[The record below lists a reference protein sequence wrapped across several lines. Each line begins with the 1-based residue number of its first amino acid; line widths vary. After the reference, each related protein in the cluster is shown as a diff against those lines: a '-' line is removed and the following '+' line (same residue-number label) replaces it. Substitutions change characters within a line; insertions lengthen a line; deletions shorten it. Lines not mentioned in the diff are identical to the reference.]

1 MGDGFILCYHRVVE
15 TLPPDPYQLL
25 APYDLCVD
33 VRRFRQHMEYVARR
47 YHVVPLDEL
56 VAALPGRHATRPMV
70 AITFDDG
77 YADNYEHA
85 LPVLRRVGIP
95 ATVFLATGNIDSGA
109 AFWWDRLAW
118 HLPRYAGRRL
128 PAALAGGEPDVV
140 PETSEELSRLYGT
153 VHSRLRVLDASARD
167 AALDAL
173 GDGAGDAPRPLT
185 WAEARRMV
193 AAGIS
198 LGGHSVSH
206 PSLVALSDTALRDEV
221 GRCRE
226 VITAQVGAA
235 PATFAYPFGHVDDR
249 VAAAVEAAGY
259 RAAVTVRWARC
270 DADVP
275 YWLPRLLIAN
285 AERQSF
291 IDTLRWVPGA
301 AGAAPRDGVAR
312 RILRS
317 ALPLPVRAA
326 GRYVRRLW
334 RNRGSA

>member
-1 MGDGFILCYHRVVE
+1 MADGFILCYHRVVE
-15 TLPPDPYQLL
+15 RLPADPYQLL
-25 APYDLCVD
+25 NPYDLCVD
-33 VRRFRQHMEYVARR
+33 VRRFRHHMEHVARR
-47 YHVVPLDEL
+47 YHVVPLDDL
-56 VAALPGRHATRPMV
+56 VAALPGRHPTRPMV
-70 AITFDDG
+70 AVTFDDG

-85 LPVLRRVGIP
+85 LPVLRRVGVP

-128 PAALAGGEPDVV
+128 PAALAGDESDVV
-140 PETSEELSRLYGT
+140 PDTPEQLSRLYRT
-153 VHSRLRVLDASARD
+153 VHSRLWVLDASARD

-206 PSLVALSDTALRDEV
+206 PSLVALSDAALRDEV

-226 VITAQVGAA
+226 AITAQVGAA
-235 PATFAYPFGHVDDR
+235 PTVFAYPFGHVDDR
-249 VAAAVEAAGY
+249 VAAAVAAAGY
-259 RAAVTVRWARC
+259 RAAVTVNWARC
-270 DADVP
+270 DAAAP
-275 YWLPRLLIAN
+275 YWLPRLSIPN
-285 AERQSF
+285 AERHRF

-301 AGAAPRDGVAR
+301 AGEGSQDSAVR
-312 RILRS
+312 RALRS
-317 ALPLPVRAA
+317 ALPRPVRAA
-326 GRYVRRLW
+326 GHYVRRLW
-334 RNRGSA
+334 RRHVSA